1 MSSSNTKPRVRSF
14 FIQGPAGRLEA
25 LLNEGA
31 SDATHAA
38 VICHPHPL
46 YGGAMH
52 NRVVFHAAKALG
64 GLGLPVLRFNFRGV
78 GLSAGE
84 HDSGRGEVEDVR
96 AALEWLYGEFRLP
109 IVFAGFS
116 FGAAIGLKAVS
127 PDPRVQALIAIGAPV
142 SAEGREYQYDFLQ
155 YCRKPKLFLSGG
167 CDEFGPRARLEQ
179 LVLLLPEPKQLLFL
193 DEADHFLTG
202 HEEEL
207 RHKIEEWTRAF
218 LAGNLA

>member
-1 MSSSNTKPRVRSF
+1 MLDSPAKPRVRSF

-25 LLNEGA
+25 LLYEGA
-31 SDATHAA
+31 PETTHTAI
-38 VICHPHPL
+38 VCHPHPL

-52 NRVVFHAAKALG
+52 NRVVFHAAKALSG
-64 GLGLPVLRFNFRGV
+64 FGFPVLRFNFRGV

-84 HDSGRGEVEDVR
+84 HDHGRGEIEDVR

-116 FGAAIGLKAVS
+116 FGAAIGLKAAS
-127 PDPRVQALIAIGAPV
+127 PDPRVPALIAIGAPV
-142 SAEGREYQYDFLQ
+142 KVEGRDYQYDFLQ
-155 YCRKPKLFLSGG
+155 GCRKPKLFISGG
-167 CDEFGPRARLEQ
+167 ADEFGPRASLEHMVSSLPDPKRLELIDQ
-179 LVLLLPEPKQLLFL
+179 
-193 DEADHFLTG
+193 ADHFLTG

-207 RHKIEEWTRAF
+207 RQKIADWMSAI